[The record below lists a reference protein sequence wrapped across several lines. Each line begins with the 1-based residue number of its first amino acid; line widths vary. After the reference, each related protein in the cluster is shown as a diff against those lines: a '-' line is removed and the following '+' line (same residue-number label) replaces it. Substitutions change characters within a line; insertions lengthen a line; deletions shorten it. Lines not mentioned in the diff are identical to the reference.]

1 MRGTIRKTE
10 ISYAVARGYKN
21 RRSVF
26 FFHASDT
33 STLAESYT
41 DLLFEIGH
49 DALTSRYPSFNEAHS
64 VWVSMPRDGQLDA
77 IKRWLGCAEN
87 EGSVIIFDDL
97 DGLKD
102 IEVIWRSL
110 RVHYRK

>member
-1 MRGTIRKTE
+1 
-10 ISYAVARGYKN
+10 
-21 RRSVF
+21 
-26 FFHASDT
+26 
-33 STLAESYT
+33 
-41 DLLFEIGH
+41 
-49 DALTSRYPSFNEAHS
+49 
-64 VWVSMPRDGQLDA
+64 MPRDGQLDA